1 MPFPGIRRCRRPAL
15 LESGPM
21 TILRAYPRLVALPV
35 LVLLGFLLACSGDD
49 SDAPTAEPRTLPSGL
64 IITELEAGGGA
75 SPGPADTV
83 KVHYEGSFPD
93 GEVFDSSVRRRK
105 PATFPLDGVI
115 PCWTEALQLMKVGGK
130 AQLVCPPDIAYGVR
144 GLQSRIP
151 PNSTLHFEVELL
163 EIQ

>member
-1 MPFPGIRRCRRPAL
+1 MPFPGIRRCPPPAL
-15 LESGPM
+15 LELGPM

-64 IITELEAGGGA
+64 IITELEAGGGS
-75 SPGPADTV
+75 SPGPTDTV
-83 KVHYEGSFPD
+83 KIHYHGTFPD
-93 GEVFDSSVRRRK
+93 GEVFDSKRHR
-105 PATFPLDGVI
+105 PATFRLGGEPS
-115 PCWTEALQLMKVGGK
+115 CWTEALQLMKVGGK
-130 AQLVCPPDIAYGVR
+130 AQLVCPPEIAFGVR
-144 GLQSRIP
+144 GQLGRIP